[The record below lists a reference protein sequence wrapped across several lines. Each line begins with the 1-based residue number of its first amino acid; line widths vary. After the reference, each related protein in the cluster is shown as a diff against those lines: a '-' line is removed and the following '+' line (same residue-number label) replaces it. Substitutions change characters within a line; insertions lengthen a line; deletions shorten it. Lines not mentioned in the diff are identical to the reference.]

1 VGYREI
7 ELDLGKWRGQGEGTQ
22 EGNKKGKGIDNRGL
36 ASNTRAPRLGAAPR
50 VKERGSLGNNREG

>member
-1 VGYREI
+1 VGYKET

-22 EGNKKGKGIDNRGL
+22 EGNKKGKRIDNRDL

-50 VKERGSLGNNREG
+50 VGERGSLGNNKEG